1 MAKSTDIETLD
12 ALKALGYTEK
22 ELDRQFREAA
32 KRGKETEKYEPRAV
46 SASYEKG
53 EVVVQ
58 LASGWAFTFDPKRY
72 KEFKNAS
79 VAELSDVQPWGQG
92 YTLEWPKLD
101 QHFGVGHILFD
112 LIGPKYLASEL
123 AARNGSLKSEKKAT
137 TSRVNGKLGGRP
149 KSENRAHAQKKIRR

>member
-1 MAKSTDIETLD
+1 MAKLTDIETLD

-22 ELDRQFREAA
+22 ELDRQFREAT

-46 SASYEKG
+46 SARFEKG

-58 LASGWAFTFDPKRY
+58 LASSWTFTFDPKRY

-79 VAELSDVQPWGQG
+79 VEELSDVRPWGQG

-123 AARNGSLKSEKKAT
+123 AARNGSAKSEKKAKA
-137 TSRVNGKLGGRP
+137 SRTNGKLGGRP
-149 KSENRAHAQKKIRR
+149 KKSS